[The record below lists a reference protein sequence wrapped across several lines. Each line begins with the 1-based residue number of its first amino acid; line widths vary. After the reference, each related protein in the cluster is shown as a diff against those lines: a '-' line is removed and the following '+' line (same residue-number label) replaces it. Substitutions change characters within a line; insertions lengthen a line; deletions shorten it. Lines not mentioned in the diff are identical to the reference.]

1 MLTRTHE
8 KAKEQ
13 VPARNTLL
21 YHQYQS
27 ILSGNPFSYD
37 IRFPYIIAV
46 NNNTKSGPTTKNGCL
61 ELNKVISLHFKYK
74 DKDLCSED
82 MWQVLWSQ
90 WGMNQYLVLTLFL
103 SSRIGTKLTVQYKVY
118 TDMYFSKHCKNH
130 LKEKKTM
137 LIIQVTM

>member
-27 ILSGNPFSYD
+27 ILSGNSFSYD

-46 NNNTKSGPTTKNGCL
+46 NNNTKSGPTTRNGCL

-103 SSRIGTKLTVQYKVY
+103 ISRIGTKLTECSIKCTQICISVNTAKI
-118 TDMYFSKHCKNH
+118 T
-130 LKEKKTM
+130 
-137 LIIQVTM
+137 